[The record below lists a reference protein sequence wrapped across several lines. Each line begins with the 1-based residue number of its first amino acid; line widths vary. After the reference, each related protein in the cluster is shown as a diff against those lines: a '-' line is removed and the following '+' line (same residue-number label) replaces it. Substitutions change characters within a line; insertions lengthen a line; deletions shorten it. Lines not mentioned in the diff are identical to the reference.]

1 MKVKSTNSIFF
12 SQFSLI
18 FKIIL
23 FVLIIAILLSVIAFS
38 IIAPISKDLRNGI
51 EQVGIGYKF
60 VDYLDASLHGD
71 NLDEATDAL
80 INATTQ
86 IDDVLATWGG
96 EMAASIVVLILF
108 LIIFAIL
115 YNMGYYTISDIIHN
129 FMSSNSKYGFGAN
142 YIANLKKS
150 FVFSVLHT
158 VYIFLVYII
167 GFLIL

>member
-23 FVLIIAILLSVIAFS
+23 FVLIIAILISVIAFS
-38 IIAPISKDLRNGI
+38 IIAPISKDLRKGI

-71 NLDEATDAL
+71 NLDGATDAL

-96 EMAASIVVLILF
+96 ETAASIVVLILF

-115 YNMGYYTISDIIHN
+115 YNMGYWQL
-129 FMSSNSKYGFGAN
+129 F
-142 YIANLKKS
+142 
-150 FVFSVLHT
+150 
-158 VYIFLVYII
+158 
-167 GFLIL
+167 